1 MKRERF
7 FLTDFTRREPAMT
20 NSRRFSSPTPMAVL
34 LSGGGRTLE
43 NRAQYFKVNPGLAAI
58 QIVISDRS
66 SAGGLDRAKRW
77 GIPHRRLPC
86 RSPKD
91 GEQIFEAIEECGAEL
106 VILGGFLRLLHVP
119 DRWLGRVMNIHP
131 SLIPKHCGAGY
142 YGDRVHASV
151 LESGDR
157 ETGCTVHFVDNI
169 YDHGAVICQGVV
181 PVKPGDTVDSLSAR
195 VFEEECRVYPRAISA
210 VIQGEVRFQQA

>member
-1 MKRERF
+1 MSNFK
-7 FLTDFTRREPAMT
+7 
-20 NSRRFSSPTPMAVL
+20 SFSSPTPIAVL

-43 NRAQYFKVNPGLAAI
+43 NLAQYFKTNPGLAAI
-58 QIVISDRS
+58 KLVISDRS
-66 SAGGLDRAKRW
+66 SAGGLARAERW

-86 RSPKD
+86 RSP
-91 GEQIFEAIEECGAEL
+91 EESERIFEAIEECGAEL

-119 DRWLGRVMNIHP
+119 ERWLGRVLNIHP
-131 SLIPKHCGAGY
+131 SLIPNHCGAGY

-151 LESGDR
+151 LESGDG

-169 YDHGAVICQGVV
+169 YDHGPVICQGVV
-181 PVKPGDTVDSLSAR
+181 PVESGDTVESLAAR

-210 VIQGEVRFQQA
+210 VIQGEAQFQQA